1 MANDG
6 TVRTW
11 SNLSGMA
18 VVSQT
23 RGYTFGIVEDFF
35 FKVGTSAIDSFLVNR
50 GIQGLKA
57 LPVTA
62 IVSIEK
68 DAIIIRNDQAFISL
82 LPGLPT
88 AQKLL
93 DYSVMSENG
102 EEVGAVSEILVAI
115 DPLVATRV
123 IGFDFVTSS
132 KRKKRFS
139 ANDILHYHANTIIIT
154 DQDAKKLR

>member
-6 TVRTW
+6 IVRTW
-11 SNLSGMA
+11 STLSGMA

-23 RGYTFGIVEDFF
+23 RGYTFGVVEDFF
-35 FKVGTSAIDSFLVNR
+35 FKAGTNAIDSFLVNR
-50 GIQGLKA
+50 GVQGLKA

-68 DAIIIRNDQAFISL
+68 DVVIIRNDQAFIGL

-102 EEVGAVSEILVAI
+102 EAIGAVNEILVAV
-115 DPLVATRV
+115 DPTVATRV
-123 IGFDFVTSS
+123 IGFDFVTSD

-139 ANDILHYHANTIIIT
+139 ANDILHYHSNAIIIS

>member
-18 VVSQT
+18 VMSPT
-23 RGYTFGIVEDFF
+23 RGYTFGVVEDFF
-35 FKVGTSAIDSFLVNR
+35 FKAGTNAIDSFLVNR

-68 DAIIIRNDQAFISL
+68 DAMIIRNDQAFIGL

-88 AQKLL
+88 AQKIL
-93 DYSVMSENG
+93 DYTVMSENG
-102 EEVGAVSEILVAI
+102 DEVGAVSEILVAV

-123 IGFDFVTSS
+123 IGFDFITRN
-132 KRKKRFS
+132 KHKKRFS
-139 ANDILHYHANTIIIT
+139 ANDILHYRANSIIIT